1 MNLNK
6 ETKIYSRGRFCF
18 EKQFKNKTV
27 NSKVNIEKFIKVVAV
42 LGIAI
47 ITFSIVVKSI
57 NPIINDLCTDKAK
70 NIATII
76 SNEEATLIMNK
87 YTYDDL
93 ITVVRDADG
102 NIQMLQTNTRNI
114 NQIISDIPVSMV
126 KKFEEE
132 EYSNIYLHFGSIL
145 GSKYFSARGPKLHIR
160 ITKVGNVETK
170 LQSEFLAKG
179 INHTLHRVYL
189 ELNCEVTLL
198 TPYNTIKEKI
208 SNQVLIAESVIGGN
222 VPSSYYNL
230 QSSDAKGDSLTLIN

>member
-18 EKQFKNKTV
+18 EKQVKNKTV

-160 ITKVGNVETK
+160 ITNVGNVETK
-170 LQSEFLAKG
+170 LQSEFFAKG
-179 INHTLHRVYL
+179 INQTLHRVYL

-208 SNQVLIAESVIGGN
+208 SNQVLIAESVIVGN
-222 VPSSYYNL
+222 VPSSSYNL

>member
-18 EKQFKNKTV
+18 EKQVKNKTV

-93 ITVVRDADG
+93 ITVVRDAD
-102 NIQMLQTNTRNI
+102 T
-114 NQIISDIPVSMV
+114 DIPVSMV

-132 EYSNIYLHFGSIL
+132 QYSNIYLHFGSIL

-160 ITKVGNVETK
+160 ITNVVNVETK

-179 INHTLHRVYL
+179 INQTLHRVYL

-208 SNQVLIAESVIGGN
+208 SNQVLIAESVIVGN

>member
-126 KKFEEE
+126 KKF
-132 EYSNIYLHFGSIL
+132 
-145 GSKYFSARGPKLHIR
+145 
-160 ITKVGNVETK
+160 
-170 LQSEFLAKG
+170 
-179 INHTLHRVYL
+179 
-189 ELNCEVTLL
+189 
-198 TPYNTIKEKI
+198 
-208 SNQVLIAESVIGGN
+208 
-222 VPSSYYNL
+222 
-230 QSSDAKGDSLTLIN
+230 